1 MGSIPTYSR
10 QSICIKGFR
19 LCCWNHNLSGLDKI
33 CFQIFLDKIYF
44 RVWGACV
51 PSLYDILDSIPARTF
66 AAPLE
71 PIGLGTPYVESLT
84 SYVTRLAAFHRLQ
97 VSVLMHPQLVGYVI
111 PASSQKL
118 NGMEGHAE
126 SALRIIEGMTGR
138 PDLAGLTCLP
148 MKDEVSPQRLLADM
162 QRWCPQCYQLQRDS
176 QKPIY
181 DPLMW
186 SLQVA
191 TTCLDHGIPLVDQC
205 PQCHRRFTP
214 LRAKAR
220 PGLCSWCQG
229 WLGAD
234 RIRFLQHDG
243 GPEQRLASLLS
254 KLSEPS
260 GARKLRLTEN
270 IRALVGLYGAPS
282 LAASAGVARATLDSH
297 SNGDARRFQLEVSL
311 KLADGLGISVHALV
325 LEEIDLSDFAFL
337 ESPKS
342 NTRQSRRLRQATR
355 VDRSGG
361 EVKIKERMT
370 PKVVH
375 CIAEHDFSRRLTLK
389 DLAANVG
396 CSMDYLMTHFP
407 GLANELRERFAIR
420 LSGRMRA
427 VWESTNLPI
436 PLSEVAKRCDVN
448 IHSANRLAPELCQEI
463 KQAHQRYRD
472 GLREAKIASIR
483 AQFSQLLKDTWVT
496 PLSQQAAAAR
506 LGVTQSFLYL
516 NVRDLYQE
524 CGQRHQLYR
533 HSCGLIR
540 EVVRAE
546 SIRKAIAELMEN
558 GQRPTPSALSARY
571 GFYYRDPLVLKLV
584 SENED
589 KDHTRETTPSLH
601 DSHHK

>member
-1 MGSIPTYSR
+1 M
-10 QSICIKGFR
+10 
-19 LCCWNHNLSGLDKI
+19 
-33 CFQIFLDKIYF
+33 
-44 RVWGACV
+44 
-51 PSLYDILDSIPARTF
+51 
-66 AAPLE
+66 
-71 PIGLGTPYVESLT
+71 
-84 SYVTRLAAFHRLQ
+84 
-97 VSVLMHPQLVGYVI
+97 
-111 PASSQKL
+111 
-118 NGMEGHAE
+118 
-126 SALRIIEGMTGR
+126 
-138 PDLAGLTCLP
+138 
-148 MKDEVSPQRLLADM
+148 
-162 QRWCPQCYQLQRDS
+162 
-176 QKPIY
+176 
-181 DPLMW
+181 
-186 SLQVA
+186 
-191 TTCLDHGIPLVDQC
+191 
-205 PQCHRRFTP
+205 
-214 LRAKAR
+214 
-220 PGLCSWCQG
+220 
-229 WLGAD
+229 
-234 RIRFLQHDG
+234 
-243 GPEQRLASLLS
+243 
-254 KLSEPS
+254 
-260 GARKLRLTEN
+260 
-270 IRALVGLYGAPS
+270 
-282 LAASAGVARATLDSH
+282 
-297 SNGDARRFQLEVSL
+297 
-311 KLADGLGISVHALV
+311 V

-375 CIAEHDFSRRLTLK
+375 YIGEHDFSRRLTLK

-420 LSGRMRA
+420 LSERMRA
-427 VWESTNLPI
+427 VWESTDLPI

-506 LGVTQSFLYL
+506 LGVTQSFLYH

-558 GQRPTPSALSARY
+558 GQRPTPSALSAHY

-589 KDHTRETTPSLH
+589 KDHTLDAVPVG
-601 DSHHK
+601 